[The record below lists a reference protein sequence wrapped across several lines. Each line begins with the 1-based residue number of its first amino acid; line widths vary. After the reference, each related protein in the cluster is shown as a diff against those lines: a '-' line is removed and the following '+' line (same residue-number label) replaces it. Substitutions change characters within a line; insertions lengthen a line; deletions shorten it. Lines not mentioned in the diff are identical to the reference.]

1 MRDVFLWGA
10 AVLFLLAA
18 MHTVSVRRSVYAD
31 AYRIGVLEERVR
43 EARRRNENLVLL
55 REELASPADVL
66 RRAEAAGYL
75 ATAEGTR

>member
-1 MRDVFLWGA
+1 
-10 AVLFLLAA
+10 
-18 MHTVSVRRSVYAD
+18 VYAD